1 MSSIPDEL
9 HDKAVFYKI
18 NNNLN
23 VKTRLLDDVDIYSLL
38 PYTTIQLQIESKV
51 VSHILMVYYQNSPA
65 FKIHPT
71 VFMYSSF
78 F

>member
-51 VSHILMVYYQNSPA
+51 VSYILMV
-65 FKIHPT
+65 
-71 VFMYSSF
+71 
-78 F
+78 